1 MKDDLKKSVVVKI
14 GQWKWPLIVLGTI
27 PLNVFFYFAQSG
39 YPLYRA
45 NRTPGRAWSAWD
57 AADHNV
63 DGNLT
68 SNEMEKF
75 GKQKPHRNVEQLLK
89 NFDAAD
95 TDHDGTV
102 TQIEIDIYGTDI
114 GSKDRENRR
123 DER

>member
-1 MKDDLKKSVVVKI
+1 MKDDSKKSVVVKI
-14 GQWKWPLIVLGTI
+14 GQLKWPLIVLGTI

-68 SNEMEKF
+68 RDEMELF

-95 TDHDGTV
+95 TNHDATA
-102 TQIEIDIYGTDI
+102 TQIEIDAYGTDI
-114 GSKDRENRR
+114 GSKDPENRR
-123 DER
+123 NER

>member
-1 MKDDLKKSVVVKI
+1 MKDDSKKSVIARIV
-14 GQWKWPLIVLGTI
+14 QWKWQLMILGVLLFGFC
-27 PLNVFFYFAQSG
+27 LYFAQSG

-68 SNEMEKF
+68 RDEMEIF

-95 TDHDGTV
+95 TDHDGKV